1 MIAVLQKVNNVL
13 AQRQQKKDDYHQFHY
28 KADIIN
34 LCMHI
39 YTDYIKITKTKKN
52 PQTLSQLLGKYVQ
65 TSQLPLENHNL
76 SQANFFLYA
85 QKHQLME
92 TSSIIY
98 YLQFFIGPNNSPQ
111 QMILLFKNSDCV
123 YVSTCYAV
131 EHSMKFPLH
140 QCARSS
146 TLPCC
151 LCFHRL
157 FLLWRDRVPG
167 SKTWWAG

>member
-1 MIAVLQKVNNVL
+1 MQ
-13 AQRQQKKDDYHQFHY
+13 
-28 KADIIN
+28 
-34 LCMHI
+34 I
-39 YTDYIKITKTKKN
+39 YTDCIKITKMKEN
-52 PQTLSQLLGKYVQ
+52 PQILSQLLEKYVK
-65 TSQLPLENHNL
+65 TNQLRLENNNL
-76 SQANFFLYA
+76 SQVNFFSYA

-92 TSSIIY
+92 TSSLMY
-98 YLQFFIGPNNSPQ
+98 YLPFFIGPNNSPQ

-146 TLPCC
+146 ILPCC